1 MSIAI
6 NTSKCVGCGRCIEAC
21 PGNLIKLVDEK
32 AVAVQSRSERNGEDT
47 KQLRKAVIKR
57 EKDCWGCTSC
67 LKECQ
72 TGAITF
78 FLGADIGGRGSV
90 LSVSDKGDIRTWTV
104 TAPDQST
111 KTIVVNRK
119 ESNKY

>member
-6 NTSKCVGCGRCIEAC
+6 NSSKCVGCKRCIEAC
-21 PGNLIKLVDEK
+21 PGNLIKLVDK
-32 AVAVQSRSERNGEDT
+32 
-47 KQLRKAVIKR
+47 KAVIKR

-72 TGAITF
+72 TGAIAF

-90 LSVSDKGDIRTWTV
+90 LSVSDKGDIRTWMV

-111 KTIVVNRK
+111 KTIVVNKK

>member
-6 NTSKCVGCGRCIEAC
+6 NSSKCVGCKRCIEAC
-21 PGNLIKLVDEK
+21 PGNLIKLVD
-32 AVAVQSRSERNGEDT
+32 G
-47 KQLRKAVIKR
+47 KAVIKR
-57 EKDCWGCTSC
+57 EKDCWGCTAC

-90 LSVSDKGDIRTWTV
+90 LSVSDSGDIRTWTV

-111 KTIVVNRK
+111 KTIVVNKK

>member
-6 NTSKCVGCGRCIEAC
+6 NQKKCVGCGRCALVC
-21 PGNLIKLVDEK
+21 PGNLIRI
-32 AVAVQSRSERNGEDT
+32 SGGR
-47 KQLRKAVIKR
+47 AVIRR

-72 TGAITF
+72 AGAIAF
-78 FLGADIGGRGSV
+78 FLGADIGGKGSV
-90 LSVSDKGDIRTWTV
+90 LSVAEHGDYRDWTV
-104 TAPDQST
+104 TAPDGTQ
-111 KTIVVNRK
+111 KTIRINTK